1 MQTKQHQ
8 LLSGET
14 ITVELRTADEA
25 QFFARLQFEA
35 DNETTTEAAL
45 VDVMYGPDNPI
56 LTHGVLEGRGLV
68 TREVFAR
75 PLYHAMLDLLDRKRL
90 QVGGMDADAVEG
102 RASLTVREAA
112 ERLGISDN
120 AVRQALAA
128 RRLSGTKIGGQ
139 WRLDAS
145 AVESYKPSRRGLSS
159 PVDVVLGNTQG
170 LSFRVK
176 HPGELDGRRKVGKRL
191 IAGSV
196 QPGWK
201 RIGVIYGGSEHG
213 EYVFREF
220 EPGTSPDAFG
230 VGPFSLEG
238 RFTEVRSV
246 RGELAAKDAFD
257 AFSAQ

>member
-159 PVDVVLGNTQG
+159 PVEVVLGNTEG
-170 LSFRVK
+170 MSFRVK
-176 HPGELDGRRKVGKRL
+176 HPGQLEDKRKVGKRMFRGQ
-191 IAGSV
+191 IAA
-196 QPGWK
+196 GWK
-201 RIGVIYGGSEHG
+201 RFGIIITAGDLCH
-213 EYVFREF
+213 FFEF
-220 EPGTSPDAFG
+220 EPGPRQVSTTYG
-230 VGPFSLEG
+230 GPFSLRG
-238 RFTEVRSV
+238 RYEVV
-246 RGELAAKDAFD
+246 RDVKGQLAATDAFA
-257 AFSAQ
+257 AFEPE